1 MRNTF
6 IIICL
11 LLFNSNLFSQEFKLP
26 EIFPSSPTA
35 AELGKFGA
43 YPVNLSTGLPQIE
56 IPLYTI
62 QSGDLSIPI
71 TLKY

>member
-43 YPVNLSTGLPQIE
+43 DPVNLSTGLPQIE

-62 QSGDLSIPI
+62 QSGD
-71 TLKY
+71 